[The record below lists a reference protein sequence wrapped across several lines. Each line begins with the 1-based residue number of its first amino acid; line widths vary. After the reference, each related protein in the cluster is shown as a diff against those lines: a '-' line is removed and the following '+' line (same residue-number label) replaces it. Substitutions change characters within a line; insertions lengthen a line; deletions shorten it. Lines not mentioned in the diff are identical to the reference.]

1 MKVLALQVD
10 RLRLKIGTKLL
21 RLSKAVTGKNN
32 LRFLLLEAAEEFEPN
47 DIY

>member
-1 MKVLALQVD
+1 MKVLAVQVSKF
-10 RLRLKIGTKLL
+10 RLKVGTQLL
-21 RLSKAVTGKNN
+21 KLSKAVTGKDN